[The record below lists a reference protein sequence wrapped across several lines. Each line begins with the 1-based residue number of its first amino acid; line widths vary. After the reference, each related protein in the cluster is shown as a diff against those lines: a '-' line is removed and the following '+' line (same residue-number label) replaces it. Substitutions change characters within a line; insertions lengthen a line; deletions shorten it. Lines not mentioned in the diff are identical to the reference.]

1 MKKIFSRVLTIFQR
15 VPMPLNLLA
24 LCVLAY
30 GLLIPWQGFY
40 LDDWYIVLYQK
51 YFGAGD
57 FSQFFAQDRP
67 LFGYVYQVFVPLF
80 RDSRLAWQGFALFA
94 HALAASMFWGLL
106 IKLFPARRKLAAV
119 AAMLFAV
126 YPGFQFHWFSVM
138 YSQVF
143 MMLSVFFLS
152 YILMIESLKPG
163 RGRVWFMLAALV
175 CQVVS
180 IVPQETFIGLEV
192 IRPVVLGMFIWQQH
206 SMRSARLR
214 KTLLAWMPYLAVLL
228 GFVAYRLGTA
238 DQFSYKVSLFSELTS
253 TPVPTLL
260 RLASEAFWASVDSVL
275 TAWVALVNL
284 LKRDLLTTVSMAML
298 AVMAVAAVCAFLALR
313 SRPEDER
320 SQQRNGWLIGFS
332 LLAILGAMAP
342 FIAGSFKVTLD
353 FPNNRYLI
361 ALAPPA
367 CLLLATLVDGLF
379 QTRNQKLVLFTV
391 LIGLAVGSQFITAR
405 SYMLTW
411 QAQQDFFWQLT
422 WRAPG
427 LQPNTLLVSDDIPFS
442 RYYSGPSLTAPLNL
456 TFAPESNSHEIP
468 YLLLLV
474 SQQEDDLP
482 ELVAGTPIE
491 YSFRS
496 FAFNGNTSD
505 MVVFKKPA
513 DGCLR
518 VYSPEDSTR
527 EFLYSPRSHFW
538 LSAIPLSN
546 LERIISNPET
556 PATPAPEYF
565 GTENRDQWCYFFEK
579 ADLARQQQ
587 NWTETVSIYEE
598 AASAGFK
605 PLMDAEWLP
614 LVDAYLKL
622 GEVEKAVEITHMVEN
637 KDQTNTAGFCS
648 LWQAALTDQSV
659 TPFAQESISWLN
671 CRE

>member
-1 MKKIFSRVLTIFQR
+1 
-15 VPMPLNLLA
+15 MPLNLLA

-30 GLLIPWQGFY
+30 GLMIPWQGFY

-51 YFGAGD
+51 YFGAGN

-80 RDSRLAWQGFALFA
+80 RDSRLAWQLFALAA
-94 HALAASMFWGLL
+94 HALAASMFWLL
-106 IKLFPARRKLAAV
+106 LNRLFPTQKKLAAI

-152 YILMIESLKPG
+152 FILMIESLKPG
-163 RGRVWFMLAALV
+163 KGRGWLTAAALV

-192 IRPVVLGMFIWQQH
+192 IRPVVLGMVIWQQETL
-206 SMRSARLR
+206 RSKRAR
-214 KTLLAWMPYLAVLL
+214 KTLLAWLPYLAVLIAFL
-228 GFVAYRLGTA
+228 VYRLGSA
-238 DQFSYKVSLFSELTS
+238 DQFSYKVSLFSELSSAPLS
-253 TPVPTLL
+253 TLI
-260 RLASEAFWASVDSVL
+260 RLISEAFWASVDSVL
-275 TAWVALVNL
+275 TTWVTLVNL
-284 LKRDLLTTVSMAML
+284 LKRDLLTTVSLAML
-298 AVMAVAAVCAFLALR
+298 AVVVAAAVCAFLALR
-313 SRPEDER
+313 SRPEDEPSR
-320 SQQRNGWLIGFS
+320 QRNGWVIGFS
-332 LLAILGAMAP
+332 LLTILGAMAP

-367 CLLLATLVDGLF
+367 CLLLAALVDGLF
-379 QTRNQKLVLFTV
+379 QTRSQKLVLFTL

-422 WRAPG
+422 WRAPA
-427 LQPNTLLVSDDIPFS
+427 LKANTLLVSDDLPFS

-456 TFAPESNSHEIP
+456 TFAPESDSHEIP

-482 ELVAGTPIE
+482 ELAAGTPME

-496 FAFNGNTSD
+496 FEFKGNTSD
-505 MVVFKKPA
+505 MLVFKKPA

-518 VYSPEDSTR
+518 IYSPEDSTR
-527 EFLYSPRSHFW
+527 EFLYSPRSQFW

-546 LERIISNPET
+546 LDRIIAQPET
-556 PATPAPEYF
+556 PAVPAVEYF
-565 GTENRDQWCYFFEK
+565 GSEDRAQWCFYFEK

-587 NWTETVSIYEE
+587 NWAETVSLYEE
-598 AASAGFK
+598 AFSAGFK

-614 LVDAYLKL
+614 LLDAYLNL
-622 GEVEKAVEITHMVEN
+622 GEIEKAVEITRLVEN
-637 KDQTNTAGFCS
+637 KDQTNTAGFCG
-648 LWQAALTDQSV
+648 LWSAAQTDQSV
-659 TPFAQESISWLN
+659 LPFAQESMNWLR
-671 CRE
+671 CKE